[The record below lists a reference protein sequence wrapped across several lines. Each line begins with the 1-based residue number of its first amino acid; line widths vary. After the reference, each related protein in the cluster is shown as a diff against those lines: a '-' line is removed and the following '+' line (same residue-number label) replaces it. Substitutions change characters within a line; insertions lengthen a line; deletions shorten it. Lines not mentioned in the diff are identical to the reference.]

1 MDTPELSAHAK
12 PVFERIIA
20 LRQIEGSLGV
30 HSQRTQRN
38 LLLTLEDND
47 LADVARALEYATAD
61 REEMREASALLGGGR

>member
-1 MDTPELSAHAK
+1 MHSELSARARV
-12 PVFERIIA
+12 VFEKLVS
-20 LRQIEGSLGV
+20 LRRLEGSVGV

-61 REEMREASALLGGGR
+61 RVLSGEVKGGRQ